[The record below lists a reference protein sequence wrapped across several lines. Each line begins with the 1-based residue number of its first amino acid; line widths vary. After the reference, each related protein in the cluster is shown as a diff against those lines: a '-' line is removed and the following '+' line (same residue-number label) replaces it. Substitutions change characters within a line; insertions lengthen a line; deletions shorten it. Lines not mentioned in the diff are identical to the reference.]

1 METKITIENPQ
12 DDVKSVKLVKET
24 TETIEPVT
32 RVDYPTIEQLEEQ
45 LTSHRNSIVV
55 EEQAMADIEAK
66 IAEITEEYNKV
77 K

>member
-1 METKITIENPQ
+1 METKITIENPNE
-12 DDVKSVKLVKET
+12 DIKNVKLVKET